1 MLSSITCTQSE
12 CKASSPNKTGTVG
25 KLEEDNRLLPRPIC
39 LNKHNIIIL
48 IHNSYLLVNGT
59 F

>member
-25 KLEEDNRLLPRPIC
+25 KLEDDERLLPRPIC
-39 LNKHNIIIL
+39 LNKYNIIIL
-48 IHNSYLLVNGT
+48 THK
-59 F
+59 